1 MEQLKFILLGEKSV
15 GKTSLIHKLDMKGIE
30 NIAPTNQVDAK
41 VIVNGA
47 TNMILYDTPGDEKS
61 IKEKFKEYLRESDA
75 ALILYDATNQKSY
88 DNVEKWI
95 RIFRENNK
103 YGNNNIIILI
113 GNIKDNNGKE
123 VDENAAKEKCKN
135 DKIEW
140 GEEIDITKIDQNDLN
155 KKFSD
160 FVEIIKEKRKS
171 GCRCW

>member
-15 GKTSLIHKLDMKGIE
+15 GKTSLIHRLDMKGIE
-30 NIAPTNQVDAK
+30 NIALTAQVDAK

-75 ALILYDATNQKSY
+75 ALILYDVTNKKSF

-103 YGNNNIIILI
+103 YDIIILI
-113 GNIKDNNGKE
+113 ENIKDNNEKKV
-123 VDENAAKEKCKN
+123 VDENTAKEKCKN

-140 GEEIDITKIDQNDLN
+140 GEEIDITKIEQDDLN
-155 KKFSD
+155 QKFSD
-160 FVEIIKEKRKS
+160 FVKIIKEKRKS

>member
-30 NIAPTNQVDAK
+30 NIAPTTQVDAK

-61 IKEKFKEYLRESDA
+61 IEEKFKEYLRESDA
-75 ALILYDATNQKSY
+75 ALILYDVTNKKSF

-103 YGNNNIIILI
+103 YDIIILI
-113 GNIKDNNGKE
+113 GNIKYNNGKKV
-123 VDENAAKEKCKN
+123 VDENTAKEKCKN

-140 GEEIDITKIDQNDLN
+140 GEEIDITKIDQDDLN
-155 KKFSD
+155 QKFSD
-160 FVEIIKEKRKS
+160 FVKIIKEKRKS

>member
-1 MEQLKFILLGEKSV
+1 MEKLKFILLGEKSV

-30 NIAPTNQVDAK
+30 NIAPTTQVDAK

-75 ALILYDATNQKSY
+75 ALILYDVTNKKSF

-103 YGNNNIIILI
+103 YDIIILI
-113 GNIKDNNGKE
+113 GNIKDNNGKKV
-123 VDENAAKEKCKN
+123 VDENTAKEKCKN

-140 GEEIDITKIDQNDLN
+140 GEEIDITKIEQDDLN
-155 KKFSD
+155 QKFSD
-160 FVEIIKEKRKS
+160 FVKIIKEKRKS

>member
-30 NIAPTNQVDAK
+30 NIAPTTKVDAK

-75 ALILYDATNQKSY
+75 ALILYDVTNKKSF

-103 YGNNNIIILI
+103 YDIIILI
-113 GNIKDNNGKE
+113 GNIKYNNGKKV
-123 VDENAAKEKCKN
+123 VDENTAKEKCKN

-140 GEEIDITKIDQNDLN
+140 GEEIDITKIEQDDLN
-155 KKFSD
+155 QKFSD
-160 FVEIIKEKRKS
+160 FVKIIKEKRKS

>member
-1 MEQLKFILLGEKSV
+1 MEKLKFILLGEKSV

-30 NIAPTNQVDAK
+30 NIAPTTQVDAK

-75 ALILYDATNQKSY
+75 ALILYDVTNKKSF

-103 YGNNNIIILI
+103 YDIIILI
-113 GNIKDNNGKE
+113 GNIKYNNGKKV
-123 VDENAAKEKCKN
+123 VDENTAKEKCKN

-140 GEEIDITKIDQNDLN
+140 GEEIDITKIEQDDLN
-155 KKFSD
+155 QKFSD
-160 FVEIIKEKRKS
+160 FVKIIKEKRKS

>member
-30 NIAPTNQVDAK
+30 NIAPTTKVDAK

-61 IKEKFKEYLRESDA
+61 IEEKFKEYLRESDA
-75 ALILYDATNQKSY
+75 ALILYDVTNKKSF

-103 YGNNNIIILI
+103 YDIIILI
-113 GNIKDNNGKE
+113 GNIKYNNGKKV
-123 VDENAAKEKCKN
+123 VDENTAKENVKMIK
-135 DKIEW
+135 
-140 GEEIDITKIDQNDLN
+140 QNGV
-155 KKFSD
+155 KKLILQKLSKM
-160 FVEIIKEKRKS
+160 I
-171 GCRCW
+171 

>member
-30 NIAPTNQVDAK
+30 NIAPTTQVDAK

-75 ALILYDATNQKSY
+75 ALILYDVTNKKSF

-103 YGNNNIIILI
+103 YDIIILI
-113 GNIKDNNGKE
+113 GNIKDNNGKKV
-123 VDENAAKEKCKN
+123 VDENTAKEKCKN

-140 GEEIDITKIDQNDLN
+140 GEEIDITKIEQDDLN
-155 KKFSD
+155 QKFSD
-160 FVEIIKEKRKS
+160 FVKIIKEKRKS

>member
-15 GKTSLIHKLDMKGIE
+15 GKTSLIHRLDMKGIE
-30 NIAPTNQVDAK
+30 NIAPTIQVNAK

-75 ALILYDATNQKSY
+75 ALILYDVTNKKSF

-103 YGNNNIIILI
+103 YDIIILI
-113 GNIKDNNGKE
+113 GNIKDNNGKKV
-123 VDENAAKEKCKN
+123 VDENTAKEKCKN

-140 GEEIDITKIDQNDLN
+140 GEEINIATIFQNDLN

-171 GCRCW
+171 GCGCW

>member
-30 NIAPTNQVDAK
+30 NIAPTTQVDAK

-75 ALILYDATNQKSY
+75 ALILYDVTNKKSF

-103 YGNNNIIILI
+103 YDIIILI
-113 GNIKDNNGKE
+113 GNIKYNNGKKV
-123 VDENAAKEKCKN
+123 VDENTAKEKCKN

-140 GEEIDITKIDQNDLN
+140 GEEIDITKIEQDDLN
-155 KKFSD
+155 QKFSD
-160 FVEIIKEKRKS
+160 FVKIIKEKRKS